1 LSSAGRYSNLT
12 IKRPSLSSI
21 AKVDIQ
27 RLTVAPPLSCS
38 IFLLHSAD
46 RRTDALSG
54 GAETMDRFGQ
64 WLDWWCESRWRS
76 FAVWAAL
83 TIGSIFAFTSP
94 LSVQIMEGADVAI
107 HVFRRWLSLS
117 SIDLSLVWDWSVS
130 VFALTWFQPVLL
142 RLDRKRGVAWIVGFT
157 AWPAIVGLLFGFDWE
172 YVHFAHFMFAISA
185 LTAVLLLK
193 GQRTRPWL
201 GVIAAFGYL
210 IGMSLSRSADIID
223 YKIVWILANMFFGAV
238 LLFGTERRTGDAR
251 AEV

>member
-1 LSSAGRYSNLT
+1 MRSS
-12 IKRPSLSSI
+12 RPCGE
-21 AKVDIQ
+21 
-27 RLTVAPPLSCS
+27 RT
-38 IFLLHSAD
+38 
-46 RRTDALSG
+46 RRSSG
-54 GAETMDRFGQ
+54 GTDYLR
-64 WLDWWCESRWRS
+64 RS
-76 FAVWAAL
+76 
-83 TIGSIFAFTSP
+83 TSP
-94 LSVQIMEGADVAI
+94 LSVPIMEGADVAI

-201 GVIAAFGYL
+201 GVIAAFSSNSQFCMKPAQKNNRRRLTG
-210 IGMSLSRSADIID
+210 
-223 YKIVWILANMFFGAV
+223 GA
-238 LLFGTERRTGDAR
+238 GTSHEG
-251 AEV
+251 